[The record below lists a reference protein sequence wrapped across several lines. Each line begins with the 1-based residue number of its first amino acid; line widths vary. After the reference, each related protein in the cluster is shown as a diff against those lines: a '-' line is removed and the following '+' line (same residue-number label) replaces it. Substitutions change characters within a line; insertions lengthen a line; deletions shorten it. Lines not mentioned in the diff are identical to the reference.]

1 MSKRILGLDLGSNS
15 IGWAL
20 LKTTDAGKPTGL
32 IDLGSRIFNKA
43 VEDKTPTPKNQKRRN
58 SRLARRVVQRRAR
71 RRQRMLNYLVSLNL
85 LPASLKDHPKPESV
99 LNALGDPYSL
109 RAKALDSPLSVH
121 ELGRVLLHLVQR
133 RGFLSNRKTR
143 LGREMLDD
151 PDVQAV
157 LAELEEDT
165 TGGDRDRTDEEKEE
179 NAFKQ
184 DISQLRKTI
193 EASGCRTLGEY
204 LASLKPS
211 QSKRNR
217 QRDGGHL
224 RTDRQMYQEELDA
237 IWEEQKK
244 HHTVLTDKVKEQIEQ
259 IIFHQRPLKLQAD
272 RVGKCSLEPRCT
284 RARIARLEYQQFRY
298 LQDINNLQFFD
309 PYTETWSALSDEN
322 RATLVTLFESTPTLT
337 FPGLRRALGLAR
349 TTEFNLEKSEVKKL
363 KGNTTACKIRKV
375 LPEWDAFSQD
385 KQYALVEDLLTIQKK
400 SVLKKRLIGHWQFD
414 SATAVNLCMVEFEP
428 GHGNFSTKAV
438 RKLLPYLEQGEILS
452 EARVEAGYG
461 YEQEAI
467 TAKDRLG
474 PPPTIANPI
483 VQKGLH
489 EIRRVVN
496 AIIAEYGKPDAVR
509 IEMARDLEMNTK
521 RYAAR
526 LKQQRANTKANE
538 EAAQKYAEM
547 RQKNPHLG
555 LSENSSRNDKMKYRL
570 WKDQEEKC
578 VYSGRQIIVSELFGP
593 AVEIDHILPYSL
605 TLDDSYMNKV
615 ICYTEENRDK
625 RNRTPMDAFGSN
637 EDKWNQITQTIS
649 RWGKSL
655 KSKRERFYKREADL
669 QERDFINSQ
678 LTDTRYIS
686 REASR
691 YLSTLG
697 VEVTFPK
704 AAFTGWL
711 RRQWGLNSLIG
722 TTDEKERT
730 DHRHHAVDATVIA
743 CVDRGFHQRLVRLA
757 KKLERSHSELNL
769 RDISIDIPWQTFRQ
783 DVHDQL
789 QSLIVSHVP
798 QRKISG
804 ALHEETGVG
813 FIAGNGVDGPG
824 TVYRQALDTDFK
836 VTQIDK
842 IVDPVIRE
850 QVRKHLANNGNDPK
864 QAFADGKGVV
874 HKNGKT
880 PIKRVRVRQSKVPDL
895 DTLKKTKFGV
905 RDRQGKVFKWM
916 AYGNTHHVEIIR
928 HRKTEKY
935 EGRFVTAIEAAHR
948 ARGINGSKRLVIQT
962 DHGEA
967 YEFVMALHIN
977 DLVST
982 EADGKTEFYRVQK
995 FEQDGSRLELR
1006 LHTAATLEN
1015 KEEGLRK
1022 SISTLM
1028 KDYSLQKHLVNA
1040 IGKLRNDKTDHRH

>member
-20 LKTTDAGKPTGL
+20 LKTTDTGKPTGL

-71 RRQRMLNYLVSLNL
+71 RRRRILNYLVSLNL

-99 LNALGDPYSL
+99 LNTLGDPYSL
-109 RAKALDSPLSVH
+109 RAKALDSPLNAH

-133 RGFLSNRKTR
+133 RGFLSNRKTL
-143 LGREMLDD
+143 LGQEMLDD
-151 PDVQAV
+151 PDVREV
-157 LAELEEDT
+157 LDDLGEDT
-165 TGGDRDRTDEEKEE
+165 SGTDAEETT
-179 NAFKQ
+179 FKQ

-193 EASGCRTLGEY
+193 ETSGCRTLGEY
-204 LASLKPS
+204 LASLHS
-211 QSKRNR
+211 HQSKRNR

-244 HHTVLTDKVKEQIEQ
+244 HHTVLNTKVKEQIEQ

-284 RARIARLEYQQFRY
+284 RARIARLEYQRFRY
-298 LQDINNLQFFD
+298 LQDINHLQFFD
-309 PYTETWSALSDEN
+309 PYEETWNPLSEEA
-322 RATLVTLFESTPTLT
+322 RATLVTLFETTKDLT
-337 FPGLRRALGLAR
+337 FAGLRKALGLAR

-363 KGNTTACKIRKV
+363 KGNTTACAIRKV

-400 SVLKKRLIGHWQFD
+400 SVLKKRLIDHWRFD
-414 SATAVNLCMVEFEP
+414 PSTAVNLCMAEFES

-438 RKLLPYLEQGEILS
+438 RKLLPYLEQGKILS
-452 EARVEAGYG
+452 DARVEAGYG
-461 YEQEAI
+461 YEQEVIA
-467 TAKDRLG
+467 AEDRLG
-474 PPPTIANPI
+474 LPPTIANPI

-489 EIRRVVN
+489 ELRRVVN

-521 RYAAR
+521 RYAAF
-526 LKQQRANTKANE
+526 LKQQKANTKAND

-547 RQKNPHLG
+547 RQKNSHLV
-555 LSENSSRNDKMKYRL
+555 LSENPSRNDKLKYRL
-570 WKDQEEKC
+570 WKDQEEQC
-578 VYSGRQIIVSELFGP
+578 AYSGRQIIISELFGP

-615 ICYTEENRDK
+615 VCYTEENRNK
-625 RNRTPMDAFGSN
+625 RNRTPIDAFGSN
-637 EDKWNQITQTIS
+637 EVKWNQITQNVR
-649 RWGKSL
+649 RWDKKL
-655 KSKRERFYKREADL
+655 KSKRERFYKKEADL
-669 QERDFINSQ
+669 QERDFIGSQ

-686 REASR
+686 REAGR
-691 YLSTLG
+691 YLSILG

-711 RRQWGLNSLIG
+711 RHQWGLNSLIG
-722 TTDEKERT
+722 TSDEKERT
-730 DHRHHAVDATVIA
+730 DHRHHAIDATVIA
-743 CVDRGFHQRLVRLA
+743 CVDRGFHQHLVKLA

-769 RDISIDIPWQTFRQ
+769 RDIRMDIPWQTFRQ

-824 TVYRQALDTDFK
+824 TVYRKSLDTDFK
-836 VTQIDK
+836 VTWVDDI
-842 IVDPVIRE
+842 IDPVVRR
-850 QVRKHLANNGNDPK
+850 QVRAHLESHNNDPK

-874 HKNGKT
+874 HKNGVT
-880 PIKRVRVRQSKVPDL
+880 LIKRVRVRQSKIPDL

-905 RDRQGKVFKWM
+905 RDRQGKMFRWV
-916 AYGNTHHVEIIR
+916 AYGNIHHVEIIR
-928 HRKTEKY
+928 HRKTGKY
-935 EGRFVTAIEAAHR
+935 EGKFVTAMEAAHR
-948 ARGINGSKRLVIQT
+948 ARGVNGPKRPVIQT

-967 YEFVMALHIN
+967 YEFVMVLHIN
-977 DLVST
+977 DLVSV
-982 EADGKTEFYRVQK
+982 EEDGKREVYRVQK
-995 FEQDGSRLELR
+995 FEQDRSRLEIR
-1006 LHTAATLEN
+1006 LHTAATLTN
-1015 KEEGLRK
+1015 KAEGLRK
-1022 SISTLM
+1022 SIATLM
-1028 KDYSLQKHLVNA
+1028 KDYSLQKHRVNA
-1040 IGKLRNDKTDHRH
+1040 IGKSRND

>member
-20 LKTTDAGKPTGL
+20 IKTTDTGKPTGL

-43 VEDKTPTPKNQKRRN
+43 VEDKTPTPKNQKRRT
-58 SRLARRVVQRRAR
+58 SRLARRVTQRRAR

-99 LNALGDPYSL
+99 LNTLGDPYSL
-109 RAKALDSPLSVH
+109 RAKALDSPLSTH
-121 ELGRVLLHLVQR
+121 ELGRVFLHLVQR

-143 LGREMLDD
+143 LGLDMLND

-165 TGGDRDRTDEEKEE
+165 TGGDIAGTDEEKEE

-184 DISQLRKTI
+184 DISQMRKTI

-224 RTDRQMYQEELDA
+224 RTDRQMYQEELDV

-244 HHTVLTDKVKEQIEQ
+244 HHTVLTDTVKEQIEQ
-259 IIFHQRPLKLQAD
+259 IIFHQRPLKLRAD

-284 RARIARLEYQQFRY
+284 RARIARLEYQKFRY
-298 LQDINNLQFFD
+298 LQDINDLQFFD
-309 PYTETWSALSDEN
+309 PHTETWSALSDEG

-337 FPGLRRALGLAR
+337 FARLRRALGLVR
-349 TTEFNLEKSEVKKL
+349 TIEFNLERSEVKKL
-363 KGNTTACKIRKV
+363 KGNTTACAIRKV
-375 LPEWDAFSQD
+375 LPEWDEFSQD
-385 KQYALVEDLLTIQKK
+385 KQYALAEDLLTIQKK
-400 SVLKKRLIGHWQFD
+400 SVLKKRLINHWQFD
-414 SATAVNLCMVEFEP
+414 STTAVNLCMVEFEP

-452 EARVEAGYG
+452 DARIEAGYG

-467 TAKDRLG
+467 RVEDRLG

-489 EIRRVVN
+489 ELRRVVN
-496 AIIAEYGKPDAVR
+496 AIIAEYGRPDAIR

-521 RYAAR
+521 RYAAF
-526 LKQQRANTKANE
+526 LKQQKANTKANE

-555 LSENSSRNDKMKYRL
+555 LSENSNRNDKMKYRL
-570 WKDQEEKC
+570 WKEQEERC
-578 VYSGRQIIVSELFGP
+578 AYSGRQIILSELFGS

-615 ICYTEENRDK
+615 VCYTEENRAK
-625 RNRTPMDAFGSN
+625 RNRTPLDAFGSN
-637 EDKWNQITQTIS
+637 EDKWNQITQAVR
-649 RWGKSL
+649 RWGKGL
-655 KSKRERFYKREADL
+655 KSKRDRFYKREADL
-669 QERDFINSQ
+669 QERDFIGSQ

-686 REASR
+686 REAGS
-691 YLSTLG
+691 YLKTLG
-697 VEVTFPK
+697 VDVTFPK

-711 RRQWGLNSLIG
+711 RHQWGLNSLIG
-722 TTDEKERT
+722 DTKDKKERT
-730 DHRHHAVDATVIA
+730 DHRHHAIDAAVIA
-743 CVDRGFHQRLVRLA
+743 CIGRSFHQHLARQA
-757 KKLERSHSELNL
+757 KKLERSRSELKL
-769 RDISIDIPWQTFRQ
+769 RIDMPWNNFKL
-783 DVHDQL
+783 DVNEKL
-789 QSLIVSHVP
+789 SSMIVSHVP

-813 FIAGNGVDGPG
+813 FIEGNGVDGPG

-864 QAFADGKGVV
+864 QAFADGKSVV

-880 PIKRVRVRQSKVPDL
+880 PIKRVRVRQSKVSDL

-928 HRKTEKY
+928 HRKTGKY
-935 EGRFVTAIEAAHR
+935 EGRFVTAMEAAHR
-948 ARGINGSKRLVIQT
+948 ARGINGPKRPVIQT
-962 DHGEA
+962 DHGEG
-967 YEFVMALHIN
+967 YEFVMTLHVN
-977 DLVST
+977 DLVSV
-982 EADGKTEFYRVQK
+982 EVDGKRQFYRVQK
-995 FEQDGSRLELR
+995 LAYTNKKVALQHHTVADG
-1006 LHTAATLEN
+1006 
-1015 KEEGLRK
+1015 KKGEGIEK
-1022 SISTLM
+1022 WVSTLM
-1028 KDYSLQKHLVNA
+1028 QEYSLQKHRVNA
-1040 IGKLRNDKTDHRH
+1040 IGKLCND

>member
-71 RRQRMLNYLVSLNL
+71 RRRRMLNYLVSLNL

-99 LNALGDPYSL
+99 LNTLGDPYSL
-109 RAKALDSPLSVH
+109 RAQALDFPLSAH

-133 RGFLSNRKTR
+133 RGFLSNRKTL
-143 LGREMLDD
+143 LGQEMLDD
-151 PDVQAV
+151 PDVQVV
-157 LAELEEDT
+157 LAEMEEDT
-165 TGGDRDRTDEEKEE
+165 ASGDTDRTDREKEE
-179 NAFKQ
+179 TAFKQ
-184 DISQLRKTI
+184 DISQLRQTI

-224 RTDRQMYQEELDA
+224 RTDRQMYQEELNA

-244 HHTVLTDKVKEQIEQ
+244 HHPVLTNKVKERIAQ
-259 IIFHQRPLKLQAD
+259 IIFDQRPLKLRAD
-272 RVGKCSLEPRCT
+272 RVGQCSLEPRCT
-284 RARIARLEYQQFRY
+284 RARIARLEYQKFRY

-309 PYTETWSALSDEN
+309 SYTETWSSLSEEN
-322 RATLVTLFESTPTLT
+322 RSTLATLFESTPTPT
-337 FPGLRRALGLAR
+337 FARLRKALGLDR

-363 KGNTTACKIRKV
+363 KGNTTACAIRKI

-400 SVLKKRLIGHWQFD
+400 SVLKKRLINHWQFD
-414 SATAVNLCMVEFEP
+414 PATAINLCMVEFEP

-438 RKLLPYLEQGEILS
+438 RKLLPYLEQGKVFS
-452 EARVEAGYG
+452 DARLEAGYG

-489 EIRRVVN
+489 ELRRVVN
-496 AIIAEYGKPDAVR
+496 AIIAEYGKLDAIR

-521 RYAAR
+521 RYIAFR
-526 LKQQRANTKANE
+526 KQQNANTKANE
-538 EAAQKYAEM
+538 EAAQKYVEM
-547 RQKNPHLG
+547 RQKTPHLG
-555 LSENSSRNDKMKYRL
+555 LSENASRNDKLKYRL
-570 WKDQEEKC
+570 WQDQEEKC
-578 VYSGRQIIVSELFGP
+578 AYSGRQIIVSELFGP

-615 ICYTEENRDK
+615 VCYTEENRDK
-625 RNRTPMDAFGSN
+625 RNRTPMDAFGGN
-637 EDKWNQITQTIS
+637 ENKWNQIVQNIR
-649 RWGKSL
+649 RWDKKL
-655 KSKRERFYKREADL
+655 KSKRERFYRREADL

-686 REASR
+686 REAGR
-691 YLSTLG
+691 YLSALG

-711 RRQWGLNSLIG
+711 RHQWGLNSLIG
-722 TTDEKERT
+722 TSDEKERT
-730 DHRHHAVDATVIA
+730 DHRHHAIDAAVIT
-743 CVDRGFHQRLVRLA
+743 CVDHGFHQRLVKLA
-757 KKLERSHSELNL
+757 KKLERSRSELKL
-769 RDISIDIPWQTFRQ
+769 RDLRIDMPWNNFKL
-783 DVHDQL
+783 DVNEKL
-789 QSLIVSHVP
+789 SSMIVSHVP

-813 FIAGNGVDGPG
+813 FIKGNGVDGSG
-824 TVYRQALDTDFK
+824 TVYRQALTTDFK

-842 IVDPVIRE
+842 IIDPVVRE
-850 QVRKHLANNGNDPK
+850 QVRKHLANNSNDPK
-864 QAFADGKGVV
+864 QAFADGKSVV
-874 HKNGKT
+874 HKNGT
-880 PIKRVRVRQSKVPDL
+880 TLIKRVRVRQSKVPDL

-916 AYGNTHHVEIIR
+916 AYGNIHHVEIIR
-928 HRKTEKY
+928 HRKTRKY
-935 EGRFVTAIEAAHR
+935 EGRFITAMEAAHR
-948 ARGINGSKRLVIQT
+948 VRGINGPKRPVIQT

-967 YEFVMALHIN
+967 HEFVMALHIN

-982 EADGKTEFYRVQK
+982 EADGKTRFYRVQK

-1006 LHTAATLEN
+1006 LHTAATREN

-1022 SISTLM
+1022 AISTLM
-1028 KDYSLQKHLVNA
+1028 KDYSLKKHRVNA
-1040 IGKLRNDKTDHRH
+1040 IGKLRND

>member
-1 MSKRILGLDLGSNS
+1 MSKHILGLDLGSNS

-99 LNALGDPYSL
+99 LNELGEPYSL

-133 RGFLSNRKTR
+133 RGFLSNRKTL
-143 LGREMLDD
+143 LGQEMLDD

-157 LAELEEDT
+157 LAELDEDNADGKT
-165 TGGDRDRTDEEKEE
+165 DITDEEKEE
-179 NAFKQ
+179 TAFKK
-184 DISQLRKTI
+184 DISDLREKI
-193 EASGCRTLGEY
+193 KKSGCRTLGEY

-217 QRDGGHL
+217 QRDEGHL

-244 HHTVLTDKVKEQIEQ
+244 HHMVLTDAVKGQVEQ

-298 LQDINNLQFFD
+298 LQDINNLQFFY
-309 PYTETWSALSDEN
+309 PHTETWSTLSDED
-322 RATLVTLFESTPTLT
+322 RATLAALFENTPVLT
-337 FPGLRRALGLAR
+337 FARLRKVLGLDR
-349 TTEFNLEKSEVKKL
+349 KTEFNLEKSEVKKL
-363 KGNTTACKIRKV
+363 KGNTTACAIRKV
-375 LPEWDAFSQD
+375 LPEWDAFSED
-385 KQYALVEDLLTIQKK
+385 KQYALAEDLLTIQKK
-400 SVLKKRLIGHWQFD
+400 SVLKKRLIDHWRLD
-414 SATAVNLCMVEFEP
+414 STTAVKLCMVEFEP

-438 RKLLPYLEQGEILS
+438 RKLLPYLEQGKILPD
-452 EARVEAGYG
+452 ARVEVGYG
-461 YEQEAI
+461 YEPESI
-467 TAKDRLG
+467 TAQDRLG

-489 EIRRVVN
+489 ELRRVVN
-496 AIIAEYGKPDAVR
+496 AVIAEYGKPDAVR

-521 RYAAR
+521 RYAAFR
-526 LKQQRANTKANE
+526 KQQSANTKANE

-547 RQKNPHLG
+547 RQKNAHLG
-555 LSENSSRNDKMKYRL
+555 LSEHPNRNDKLKYRL

-578 VYSGRQIIVSELFGP
+578 AYSGRQIILSELFGP

-615 ICYTEENRDK
+615 VCYTEENRDK

-637 EDKWNQITQTIS
+637 GDKWNQITQTIS

-655 KSKRERFYKREADL
+655 KSKRERFYKKEAEL
-669 QERDFINSQ
+669 QNRDFIGSQ

-686 REASR
+686 REAGR
-691 YLSTLG
+691 YLSALG
-697 VEVTFPK
+697 VDVTFPK

-711 RRQWGLNSLIG
+711 RHQWGLNSLIG
-722 TTDEKERT
+722 TSAEKERT
-730 DHRHHAVDATVIA
+730 DHRHHAIDAAVIA
-743 CVDRGFHQRLVRLA
+743 CIDRGFHQRLARRA
-757 KKLERSHSELNL
+757 KQLERSHSELNL
-769 RDISIDIPWQTFRQ
+769 RDIRIDIPWQTFRQ
-783 DVHDQL
+783 DVHNQL
-789 QSLIVSHVP
+789 QALIVSHVP

-813 FIAGNGVDGPG
+813 FIKGNGVDGPG
-824 TVYRQALDTDFK
+824 TVYRQVLNTDFK
-836 VTQIDK
+836 VTWVDK
-842 IVDPVIRE
+842 IIDPVVRQ
-850 QVRKHLANNGNDPK
+850 QVRAHLENHANDPK
-864 QAFADGKGVV
+864 QAFADDKRVV
-874 HKNGKT
+874 HKNGTT

-905 RDRQGKVFKWM
+905 RDRQGKVFRWM

-928 HRKTEKY
+928 HQATGKH
-935 EGRFVTAIEAAHR
+935 EGRFVTAMEAAHR
-948 ARGINGSKRLVIQT
+948 ARGINGSKRPVIQT

-982 EADGKTEFYRVQK
+982 EADGKTRFYRVQK

-1040 IGKLRNDKTDHRH
+1040 IGKLRND

>member
-71 RRQRMLNYLVSLNL
+71 RRRRMLNYLVSLNL
-85 LPASLKDHPKPESV
+85 LPSNLKDHPKPESV
-99 LNALGDPYSL
+99 LNTLGDPYSL

-151 PDVQAV
+151 PDVQAA

-165 TGGDRDRTDEEKEE
+165 TGRDRDRTDEEKEE

-184 DISQLRKTI
+184 DISQLRTTI
-193 EASGCRTLGEY
+193 EASGYRTLGEY

-237 IWEEQKK
+237 IWAEQKK
-244 HHTVLTDKVKEQIEQ
+244 HHTVLNDKVKEQIEQ
-259 IIFHQRPLKLQAD
+259 IIFHQRPLKLRAD
-272 RVGKCSLEPRCT
+272 RVGKCSLEPRCA
-284 RARIARLEYQQFRY
+284 RARIARLEYQKFRY

-309 PYTETWSALSDEN
+309 SYTETWSPLSEED
-322 RATLVTLFESTPTLT
+322 RATLATLFENTRKPT
-337 FPGLRRALGLAR
+337 FAGLRKALGLVR

-363 KGNTTACKIRKV
+363 KGNTTACAIRKV
-375 LPEWDAFSQD
+375 LPEWDAFSED

-400 SVLKKRLIGHWQFD
+400 SVLKKRLLSHWQFD
-414 SATAVNLCMVEFEP
+414 SATAVQLCMVEFES

-438 RKLLPYLEQGEILS
+438 RKLLPYLEQGKILPD
-452 EARVEAGYG
+452 ARKEAGYG

-467 TAKDRLG
+467 TAQDRLG

-489 EIRRVVN
+489 ELRRVVN

-521 RYAAR
+521 RYAAF
-526 LKQQRANTKANE
+526 LKQQKANTKAND

-547 RQKNPHLG
+547 RQKNPHLD
-555 LSENSSRNDKMKYRL
+555 LSKNSSRNDKLKYRL

-578 VYSGRQIIVSELFGP
+578 AYSGRQIILSELFGP
-593 AVEIDHILPYSL
+593 AVEIDHILPYSQ

-615 ICYTEENRDK
+615 VCYTEENQNK
-625 RNRTPMDAFGSN
+625 RNRTPIDAFGSN
-637 EDKWNQITQTIS
+637 EAKWNQITQAIN
-649 RWGKSL
+649 RWGKGL

-669 QERDFINSQ
+669 DLQEREFINSQ

-686 REASR
+686 REASH
-691 YLSTLG
+691 YLSALG

-711 RRQWGLNSLIG
+711 RHQWGLNSLIG
-722 TTDEKERT
+722 TTNEKERT
-730 DHRHHAVDATVIA
+730 DHRHHATDATVIA
-743 CVDRGFHQRLVRLA
+743 CVDRGFHQRLAKLA

-789 QSLIVSHVP
+789 QSLIVSHIP

-824 TVYRQALDTDFK
+824 TVYRRTLDTDFK
-836 VTQIDK
+836 VTWVDDI
-842 IVDPVIRE
+842 IDPVVRE
-850 QVRKHLANNGNDPK
+850 QVRAHLESHNNDPK
-864 QAFADGKGVV
+864 QAFVDGKSVI
-874 HKNGKT
+874 HKNST
-880 PIKRVRVRQSKVPDL
+880 TLIKRVRVRQSKIPDL

-905 RDRQGKVFKWM
+905 RDSQGKVFKWM

-928 HRKTEKY
+928 HRKTGKH
-935 EGRFVTAIEAAHR
+935 EGKFVTAMEAAHR
-948 ARGINGSKRLVIQT
+948 ARGINGPKRPVIQT

-967 YEFVMALHIN
+967 YEFVMVLHIN
-977 DLVST
+977 DLVSV
-982 EADGKTEFYRVQK
+982 EEDGKREVYRVQK
-995 FEQDGSRLELR
+995 FEQDRSRLELR
-1006 LHTAATLEN
+1006 LHTAATLTN
-1015 KEEGLRK
+1015 KAEGLRK
-1022 SISTLM
+1022 SIATLM
-1028 KDYSLQKHLVNA
+1028 KDYSLQKHRVNA
-1040 IGKLRNDKTDHRH
+1040 IGKSRND

>member
-1 MSKRILGLDLGSNS
+1 
-15 IGWAL
+15 
-20 LKTTDAGKPTGL
+20 
-32 IDLGSRIFNKA
+32 
-43 VEDKTPTPKNQKRRN
+43 
-58 SRLARRVVQRRAR
+58 
-71 RRQRMLNYLVSLNL
+71 MLNYLVSLNL
-85 LPASLKDHPKPESV
+85 LPASFKDHPKPESV
-99 LNALGDPYSL
+99 LNTLGDPYSL

-438 RKLLPYLEQGEILS
+438 RKLLPYLEQGKILS
-452 EARVEAGYG
+452 DARMEAGYG

-467 TAKDRLG
+467 TAEDRLG

-483 VQKGLH
+483 VQKGLY
-489 EIRRVVN
+489 ELRRVVN
-496 AIIAEYGKPDAVR
+496 AIIAEYGKPDAIR

-526 LKQQRANTKANE
+526 LKQQRANAKANE

-555 LSENSSRNDKMKYRL
+555 LSENSSRSDKMKYRL

-874 HKNGKT
+874 HNNGKT

-948 ARGINGSKRLVIQT
+948 ARGINGPKRPVIQT
-962 DHGEA
+962 NHGEA
-967 YEFVMALHIN
+967 HEFVMALHIN
-977 DLVST
+977 DLVSV
-982 EADGKTEFYRVQK
+982 EIDGKRQFYRVQK
-995 FEQDGSRLELR
+995 LEYTNSRVGLQYHTVAAGKNGAEQLEKPR
-1006 LHTAATLEN
+1006 A
-1015 KEEGLRK
+1015 
-1022 SISTLM
+1022 ISTLM
-1028 KDYSLQKHLVNA
+1028 ETYTMQKHQVNA
-1040 IGKLRNDKTDHRH
+1040 IGKLYNDKANHRHQ

>member
-1 MSKRILGLDLGSNS
+1 MSKHILGLDLGSNS

-20 LKTTDAGKPTGL
+20 LKATDAGKPTGL

-99 LNALGDPYSL
+99 LNELGEPYSL
-109 RAKALDSPLSVH
+109 RAKALDSPLSAH

-143 LGREMLDD
+143 LGQEMLDD

-157 LAELEEDT
+157 LAELDEDNADGKT
-165 TGGDRDRTDEEKEE
+165 DITDEEKEE
-179 NAFKQ
+179 TAFKK

-193 EASGCRTLGEY
+193 EAAGCRTLGEY

-259 IIFHQRPLKLQAD
+259 IIFHQRPLKLRAD

-284 RARIARLEYQQFRY
+284 RARIARLEYQKFRY

-309 PYTETWSALSDEN
+309 PYTETWSTLSDED
-322 RATLVTLFESTPTLT
+322 RATLATLFENTPVLT
-337 FPGLRRALGLAR
+337 FARLRKALGLDR
-349 TTEFNLEKSEVKKL
+349 KTEFNLEKSEVKKL
-363 KGNTTACKIRKV
+363 KGNTTACAIRKV
-375 LPEWDAFSQD
+375 LPEWDAFSGD
-385 KQYALVEDLLTIQKK
+385 KQYALAEDLLTIQKK
-400 SVLKKRLIGHWQFD
+400 AVLKKRLIDHWRFD
-414 SATAVNLCMVEFEP
+414 SATAVKLCMVEFEP

-438 RKLLPYLEQGEILS
+438 RKLLPYLEQGKILS
-452 EARVEAGYG
+452 DARVEAGYG

-489 EIRRVVN
+489 ELRRVVN
-496 AIIAEYGKPDAVR
+496 AIIAEYGKPDAIR

-521 RYAAR
+521 RYAAFR
-526 LKQQRANTKANE
+526 KQQNANTKANE

-547 RQKNPHLG
+547 RQTNAHLG
-555 LSENSSRNDKMKYRL
+555 LSENPSRSDKLKYRL
-570 WKDQEEKC
+570 WRDQEEKC
-578 VYSGRQIIVSELFGP
+578 AYSGRQIILSELFGP

-615 ICYTEENRDK
+615 VCYTEENRDK

-637 EDKWNQITQTIS
+637 GDKWNQITQTIS

-655 KSKRERFYKREADL
+655 KSKRERFYKKEADL
-669 QERDFINSQ
+669 QERDFIGSQ

-686 REASR
+686 REAGR
-691 YLSTLG
+691 YLSILG

-711 RRQWGLNSLIG
+711 RHQWGLNSLIG
-722 TTDEKERT
+722 TSAEKDRT
-730 DHRHHAVDATVIA
+730 DHRHHAIDAAVIA
-743 CVDRGFHQRLVRLA
+743 CIDRGFHQRLARRA
-757 KKLERSHSELNL
+757 EQLERSHSELNL
-769 RDISIDIPWQTFRQ
+769 RDIRIDIPWQTFRQ
-783 DVHDQL
+783 DVHNQL
-789 QSLIVSHVP
+789 QALIVSHVP

-813 FIAGNGVDGPG
+813 FIEGNGVDGPG
-824 TVYRQALDTDFK
+824 TVYRKALDTDFK
-836 VTQIDK
+836 LTWVDDI
-842 IVDPVIRE
+842 IDPVVRQ
-850 QVRKHLANNGNDPK
+850 QVRAHLESHNNDPK
-864 QAFADGKGVV
+864 QAFADGKRAV
-874 HKNGKT
+874 HKNGT
-880 PIKRVRVRQSKVPDL
+880 TLIKRVRVRQSKVPDL

-905 RDRQGKVFKWM
+905 RDRQGQVFRWM

-928 HRKTEKY
+928 HRKTGKY
-935 EGRFVTAIEAAHR
+935 EGRFVTAMEAARR
-948 ARGINGSKRLVIQT
+948 ARGINGPKRPVIQT

-977 DLVST
+977 DLVSV
-982 EADGKTEFYRVQK
+982 EVDGKRQFYRVQK
-995 FEQDGSRLELR
+995 LKQDSSQLELR
-1006 LHTAATLEN
+1006 RHIAATLEN

-1022 SISTLM
+1022 SIATLI

-1040 IGKLRNDKTDHRH
+1040 IGKLRHD